1 MFEFIN
7 NPIAWSVAALVS
19 LLGYFLRD
27 AHMTIKVGLE
37 QKASHTALEE
47 AKTQW
52 RIDLREMEERHQRD
66 NNRLEQQYEKK
77 FAAVVAQFQ
86 DRMDSVERNLQ
97 GRMDLILEL
106 LKQRQP

>member
-1 MFEFIN
+1 MFEFLN
-7 NPIAWSVAALVS
+7 NPIPYIVAVLVAL
-19 LLGYFLRD
+19 LAYFLRD
-27 AHMTIKVGLE
+27 AHMTIKIGLE
-37 QKASHTALEE
+37 QKATHASLEE
-47 AKTQW
+47 AKSQW
-52 RIDLREMEERHQRD
+52 RTDLREMEERHQRD

-106 LKQRQP
+106 LKQRAP